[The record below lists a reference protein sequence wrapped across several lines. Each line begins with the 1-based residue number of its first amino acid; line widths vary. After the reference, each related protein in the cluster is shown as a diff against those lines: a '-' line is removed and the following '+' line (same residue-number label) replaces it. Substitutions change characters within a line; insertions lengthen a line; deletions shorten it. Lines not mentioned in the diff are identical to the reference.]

1 MATTTTAAD
10 RLGYVTLGD
19 DGMEWPARFDP
30 TQRWNGWLCPRFR
43 LKDVLTIAAVV
54 NRDPAVDFIAEVQ
67 SDGVTVQ
74 TRMWD
79 HGWSPMD
86 GDEVRVQDITPA
98 ADGWYPL
105 GGYEWCWSEI
115 ESYVCGYCGTQR
127 PSDQMTMSQD
137 SPDHFSAVCADG
149 CDA

>member
-54 NRDPAVDFIAEVQ
+54 NRDPAVDFIAEVRRQ
-67 SDGVTVQ
+67 VRELWRRWQ
-74 TRMWD
+74 TRNAKM
-79 HGWSPMD
+79 
-86 GDEVRVQDITPA
+86 
-98 ADGWYPL
+98 
-105 GGYEWCWSEI
+105 
-115 ESYVCGYCGTQR
+115 
-127 PSDQMTMSQD
+127 
-137 SPDHFSAVCADG
+137 
-149 CDA
+149 